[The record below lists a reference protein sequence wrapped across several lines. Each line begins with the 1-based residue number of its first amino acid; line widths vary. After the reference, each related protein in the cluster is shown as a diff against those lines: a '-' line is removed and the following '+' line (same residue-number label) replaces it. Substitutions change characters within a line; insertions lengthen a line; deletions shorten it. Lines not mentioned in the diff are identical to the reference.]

1 MDLLWTVTGIPP
13 SGHSTPFHSLH
24 VDILAIANAN
34 TSAST
39 NTHALSLSPFGPPSP
54 SSSSPPATTR
64 ARAHSHEIQVRDP
77 LWTLLGHGLMLF
89 LPSTRPPANG
99 PLHRSALE
107 KPPKRLVKCRDKSR

>member
-1 MDLLWTVTGIPP
+1 MDLWWTVTGIPP

-39 NTHALSLSPFGPPSP
+39 NTYALSLSPFDPPSP
-54 SSSSPPATTR
+54 SR
-64 ARAHSHEIQVRDP
+64 APAHSHEIQVRDP